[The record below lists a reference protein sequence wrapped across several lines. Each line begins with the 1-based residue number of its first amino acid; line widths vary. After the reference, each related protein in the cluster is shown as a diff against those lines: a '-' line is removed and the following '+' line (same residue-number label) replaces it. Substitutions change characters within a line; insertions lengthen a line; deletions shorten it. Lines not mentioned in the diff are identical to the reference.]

1 MALELVSSVKCFN
14 GFQKVFKHVSSEL
27 SCAMNFSVY
36 LPNVSGD
43 EKLNTLFYL
52 SGLTCTEQNFIQKS
66 GVQRFASEHRL
77 IIVGPDTSPR
87 GCNLP
92 GETDNWDF
100 GEGAGAYLDAVKEP
114 WSKHYRMFSY
124 VSKEL
129 PKLIKENF
137 PTSGKMGIF
146 GHSMGGMGA
155 LVIGLRNPEIFS
167 SISAFAPICNPIKS
181 DWGSGKIFKN
191 YLGDENKDSWS
202 LYDPCEVAEAY
213 KGPSREILVD
223 QGTDD
228 EFLTSHLMSGNFKE
242 AASKNPAVNLQLN
255 MREGFGHSYYFIGT
269 FIGDHIA
276 HHVKVLNALQ

>member
-1 MALELVSSVKCFN
+1 MAVELVSSVKCFN
-14 GFQKVFKHVSSEL
+14 GFQKVFKHVSAEL
-27 SCAMNFSVY
+27 SCAMNFSIY

-92 GETDNWDF
+92 GETDSWDF
-100 GEGAGAYLDAVKEP
+100 GESAGCYLDALKEP
-114 WSKHYRMFSY
+114 WSKNYRMYSY

-137 PTSGKMGIF
+137 PTSGKFGIF

-155 LVIGLRNPEIFS
+155 LVLGLRNPELFS
-167 SISAFAPICNPIKS
+167 SISAFAPICNPSKS
-181 DWGSGKIFKN
+181 SWGSEKAFKN
-191 YLGDENKDSWS
+191 YLGEENKATWG
-202 LYDPCEVAEAY
+202 LYDPVEVTGAY
-213 KGPSREILVD
+213 KGPNREILVD
-223 QGTDD
+223 QGSDD
-228 EFLTSHLMSGNFKE
+228 EFLANLLMSDNLKE
-242 AASKNPAVNLQLN
+242 AASKNPDINLQLN
-255 MREGFGHSYYFIGT
+255 MREGFNHSYYFVQT
-269 FIGDHIA
+269 YIGDHVA
-276 HHVKVLNALQ
+276 HHAKLLNALK